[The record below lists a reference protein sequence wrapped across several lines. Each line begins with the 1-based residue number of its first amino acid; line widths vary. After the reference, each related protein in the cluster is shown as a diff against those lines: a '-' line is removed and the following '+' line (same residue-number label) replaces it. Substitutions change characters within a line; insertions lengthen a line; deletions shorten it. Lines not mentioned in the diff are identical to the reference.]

1 MPLHHKVPRT
11 LLALLT
17 SLCLAEANAFAE
29 TVSFKLSGHIASL
42 EDFAGVL
49 DGSVLQGGTFAG
61 TYTFDASALDEN
73 ADSTV
78 GELDVYRKN

>member
-29 TVSFKLSGHIASL
+29 TVSFKMSGHIPA
-42 EDFAGVL
+42 EA
-49 DGSVLQGGTFAG
+49 
-61 TYTFDASALDEN
+61 
-73 ADSTV
+73 
-78 GELDVYRKN
+78 